1 MTNTFT
7 ENTQSADRAIL
18 IGIDT
23 DNLNFTIDDSLA
35 ELELLADTAGVETV
49 GTCTQKRP
57 SMHPGTYVGKGKLE
71 EIKEMIG
78 FLDATCVICDDEL
91 SPAQMRNVAD
101 SLDCRIIDRTM
112 LILDIFAL
120 HAHSREGI
128 IQVELAQQRYR
139 STRLTGAGTAMS
151 RLGGGIGTRGPG
163 EKKLEMDRRTIRH
176 RISLLKAEL
185 NDIETHRNLIREK
198 RKDSRI
204 PQIAIVGYT
213 NAGKSTLLNQ
223 LTDAGVLAENK
234 LFATLDATTRKLTL
248 PSGTEVLLSDTVGFI
263 GKLPH
268 DLVNAFKST
277 LDEAKYADILMHV
290 ADFSNPNVEHQ
301 MDTVYD
307 TLQELEATDIPFIT
321 VYNKMDTVAERPLII
336 KDSRSDYTVPLSAK
350 TGEGIDKLLETL
362 DTMIMKGRQLLDVV
376 IPYHLAGLL
385 NDIRKTGQLIKEE
398 HLENGT
404 HVCAYVDAALH
415 GQVMK
420 QLKQ

>member
-1 MTNTFT
+1 MTHTLTDNAKT
-7 ENTQSADRAIL
+7 ADRAIL
-18 IGIDT
+18 IGVDT
-23 DNLNFTIDDSLA
+23 DPQDFTIDDSLS
-35 ELELLADTAGVETV
+35 ELEQLADTAGVEIV
-49 GTCTQKRP
+49 GICTQKRT

-71 EIKEMIG
+71 EIKEMIE
-78 FLDATCVICDDEL
+78 FLDATCIICDDEL
-91 SPAQMRNVAD
+91 SPAQMRNVSDA
-101 SLDCRIIDRTM
+101 LDCRIIDRTM

-139 STRLTGAGTAMS
+139 LTRLTGAGSAMS

-163 EKKLEMDRRTIRH
+163 EKKLEMDRRTIH
-176 RISLLKAEL
+176 NRISLLKDEL
-185 NDIETHRNLIREK
+185 KTIETHRTLIREK

-204 PQIAIVGYT
+204 PQLTIVGYT
-213 NAGKSTLLNQ
+213 NAGKSTLLNR

-277 LDEAKYADILMHV
+277 LDEAKYADILIHV
-290 ADFSNPNVEHQ
+290 ADLSNQSVAHQ

-321 VYNKMDTVAERPLII
+321 VYNKMDALAEKPLVI
-336 KDSRSDYTVPLSAK
+336 KDSRSDYTVPISAK
-350 TGEGIDKLLETL
+350 TGDGIDRLLETL
-362 DTMIMKGRQLLDVV
+362 ETMVTKGRKIIDVV
-376 IPYHLAGLL
+376 IPYHLGGLL
-385 NDIRKTGQLIKEE
+385 NDIRKTGQLLDEE

-404 HVCAYVDAALH
+404 RIRAYVDAALY
-415 GQVMK
+415 GQIMK
-420 QLKQ
+420 QL